1 MMQLLSRKCSIY
13 LPALLNRPEA
23 LVQESDLQEIFE
35 AGGTLAGALKGF
47 VPRRQQLHMAQRVA
61 NVLADRRTLVI
72 EAGTGTG
79 KTFGYLVPVLLSG
92 LRVLVSTGT
101 RTLQDQLYDK
111 DLPLLSG
118 ALGMP
123 AHVAVLKGR
132 GNYLCLHRLAQ
143 VQLPQ
148 ASRGGDLLGDHVTGT
163 AGRGMADRVMNWA
176 SRTTTGDLSEV
187 PDFAD
192 SHPLWP
198 QITSTRDNCLGQR
211 CPEYG
216 RCHLVKARRE
226 AQEAQVVIVNH
237 HLLLAD
243 LTLKEDGF
251 GDVLG
256 SADAVVIDEAHQLP
270 DLAMQFFGA
279 SCSARGLSQVL
290 TAVRAEVKAQ
300 DSGLKFALS
309 AVDESLSG
317 LSAALPTRP
326 GRIPWAQCPA
336 ELTGR
341 TSDLAHAMAA
351 LAGELEA
358 LPEDSTARGL
368 TGRVVEM
375 AAQLTRIAAVM
386 DIEGARSVELG
397 ARGFVLHMLPFEVAS
412 RFQGQVRARR
422 SAWVFTSA
430 TLSVAEDFSHFTS
443 RLGLADAETVR
454 IPSPFDFE
462 RQSLL
467 WLPEG
472 LPEPAAPGF
481 VGALLDASLPLID
494 AARGGAFILF
504 TSHRAL
510 AEAAMRL
517 RALWGAAGKRYRLFV
532 QGEAP
537 REQLLRGFRDDG
549 DAVLLGTASFW
560 EGVDVKGAALRLVII
575 EKLPFAS
582 PEDPI
587 VKARVEHIERQGG
600 NAFKD
605 YQLQEAALT
614 LRQGVGRLI
623 RSEVDFGVVMIGDR
637 RLTTRPYGRTLLAA
651 LPPMRRARSMEEVA
665 QFLCRHAPRPVVEA
679 LS

>member
-1 MMQLLSRKCSIY
+1 M
-13 LPALLNRPEA
+13 
-23 LVQESDLQEIFE
+23 
-35 AGGTLAGALKGF
+35 
-47 VPRRQQLHMAQRVA
+47 
-61 NVLADRRTLVI
+61 LVI

-101 RTLQDQLYDK
+101 RTLQDQLYEK

-118 ALGMP
+118 ALGQP
-123 AHVAVLKGR
+123 VHVAVLKGR
-132 GNYLCLHRLAQ
+132 GNYLCLHRLEQAQ
-143 VQLPQ
+143 LQQVRGAERISAWA
-148 ASRGGDLLGDHVTGT
+148 AST
-163 AGRGMADRVMNWA
+163 A
-176 SRTTTGDLSEV
+176 TGDLSEV

-192 SHPLWP
+192 SNPLWP

-256 SADAVVIDEAHQLP
+256 TADAVVIDEAHQLP

-279 SCSARGLSQVL
+279 NCGARGLSLVL
-290 TAVRAEVKAQ
+290 NAVRAENIHP

-309 AVDESLSG
+309 AVDESISG
-317 LSAALPTRP
+317 LTAALPTRA
-326 GRIPWAQCPA
+326 GRTPWEECAP
-336 ELTGR
+336 ELTER
-341 TSDLAHAMAA
+341 TADLAHAMSA

-358 LPEDSTARGL
+358 LPEDSTAKGL

-375 AAQLTRIAAVM
+375 AAQLTRIAAVAQ
-386 DIEGARSVELG
+386 IEGARSAELG
-397 ARGFVLHMLPFEVAS
+397 SRGFVLHLLPFEVAS
-412 RFQGQVRARR
+412 RFQGQMRARR
-422 SAWVFTSA
+422 SAWIFTSA
-430 TLSVAEDFSHFTS
+430 TLSVGEDFSHFTT
-443 RLGLADAETVR
+443 RLGLEEAETVR

-467 WLPEG
+467 WLPDG
-472 LPEPAAPGF
+472 LPEPAAPDF
-481 VGALLDASLPLID
+481 VSALLEASLPLID

-510 AEAAMRL
+510 SEAAMRL
-517 RALWGAAGKRYRLFV
+517 RALWSARSKRYKLFV

-537 REQLLRGFRDDG
+537 REQLLRGFREDG

-560 EGVDVKGAALRLVII
+560 EGVDVKGTALRLVII

-582 PEDPI
+582 PDDPI
-587 VKARVEHIERQGG
+587 VKARVEHIQRQGG
-600 NAFKD
+600 NPFKD

-623 RSEVDFGVVMIGDR
+623 RSEVDYGVVMIGDR
-637 RLTTRPYGRTLLAA
+637 RLTTRPYGRKLLGA
-651 LPPMRRARSMEEVA
+651 LPPMRRAGTLAEVVE
-665 QFLCRHAPRPVVEA
+665 FLARHAPRRAAEA
-679 LS
+679 PS

>member
-1 MMQLLSRKCSIY
+1 
-13 LPALLNRPEA
+13 
-23 LVQESDLQEIFE
+23 VQESDLEEIFD
-35 AGGTLAGALKGF
+35 AGGSLARALKGF

-61 NVLADRRTLVI
+61 DALTQRRMLVI

-79 KTFGYLVPVLLSG
+79 KTFGYLVPVLRSG

-101 RTLQDQLYDK
+101 RTLQDQLYEK
-111 DLPLLSG
+111 DLPLLGG

-123 AHVAVLKGR
+123 VEVAVLKGR
-132 GNYLCLHRLAQ
+132 GNYLCLHRLEQ
-143 VQLPQ
+143 TQLQQ
-148 ASRGGDLLGDHVTGT
+148 ALRGGALLPDAA
-163 AGRGMADRVMNWA
+163 AGPLERVATWA
-176 SRTTTGDLSEV
+176 ARTTSGDLSEV

-198 QITSTRDNCLGQR
+198 QITSTRDNCLGPR
-211 CPEYG
+211 CPEYS

-226 AQEAQVVIVNH
+226 ALEAQVVIINH

-256 SADAVVIDEAHQLP
+256 AADAVVIDEAHQLP

-279 SCSARGLSQVL
+279 SCGARGLTQVL
-290 TAVRAEVKAQ
+290 NAVRAEGTPS
-300 DSGLKFALS
+300 DTGLKFALS
-309 AVDESLSG
+309 AIDDSLT
-317 LSAALPTRP
+317 ALNEVLPARN
-326 GRIPWAQCPA
+326 GRTPWEECPP
-336 ELTGR
+336 ELTEKTR
-341 TSDLAHAMAA
+341 DLAHALSA

-358 LPEDSTARGL
+358 LPEESVAKGL
-368 TGRVVEM
+368 MGRVSEM
-375 AAQLTRIAAVM
+375 AAQLTRIAQVSE
-386 DIEGARSVELG
+386 IEGARSAERTP
-397 ARGFVLHMLPFEVAS
+397 RGFVLHLLPFEIAI
-412 RFQGQVRARR
+412 RFQSQVQARR
-422 SAWVFTSA
+422 SAWIFTSA
-430 TLSVAEDFSHFTS
+430 TLSVGEDFSHFTS
-443 RLGLADAETVR
+443 RLGLEAAETVR

-472 LPEPAAPGF
+472 LPEPASTDF
-481 VGALLDASLPLID
+481 VSALLEASMPLID

-510 AEAAMRL
+510 AEAAVRL
-517 RALWGAAGKRYRLFV
+517 RALWSAAGKRYRLFV

-537 REQLLRGFRDDG
+537 REQLLRGFREDG
-549 DAVLLGTASFW
+549 DAVLLGTGSFW
-560 EGVDVKGAALRLVII
+560 EGVDVKGTALRLVII

-587 VKARVEHIERQGG
+587 VKARVEHIQRQGG
-600 NAFKD
+600 NPFKD
-605 YQLQEAALT
+605 YQLHEAALM

-623 RSEVDFGVVMIGDR
+623 RSEVDFGVVMIADR
-637 RLTTRPYGRTLLAA
+637 RLRTRPYGRTLLAA
-651 LPPMRRARSMEEVA
+651 LPPMRRAHTLEEVT
-665 QFLCRHAPRPVVEA
+665 QFLGRHAPRRVREA

>member
-1 MMQLLSRKCSIY
+1 
-13 LPALLNRPEA
+13 
-23 LVQESDLQEIFE
+23 VQESDLEEIFD
-35 AGGTLAGALKGF
+35 AGGSLARALKGF
-47 VPRRQQLHMAQRVA
+47 VPRRQQLHMAERVA
-61 NVLADRRTLVI
+61 DALADRRTLVI

-79 KTFGYLVPVLLSG
+79 KTFGYLVPVLRSG

-111 DLPLLSG
+111 DLPLLGG

-123 AHVAVLKGR
+123 VDVAVLKGR
-132 GNYLCLHRLAQ
+132 GNYLCLQRLGQAQ
-143 VQLPQ
+143 LQQ
-148 ASRGGDLLGDHVTGT
+148 ALRGGALLPDAA
-163 AGRGMADRVMNWA
+163 AGPLERIMTWA
-176 SRTTTGDLSEV
+176 SRTATGDLSEV

-198 QITSTRDNCLGQR
+198 QITSTRDNCLGPR
-211 CPEYG
+211 CPEYS

-226 AQEAQVVIVNH
+226 ALEAQVVIVNH

-256 SADAVVIDEAHQLP
+256 TADAVVIDEAHQLP

-279 SCSARGLSQVL
+279 SCGARGLTQVL
-290 TAVRAEVKAQ
+290 NAVRAEGTPS
-300 DSGLKFALS
+300 DTGLKFALS
-309 AVDESLSG
+309 AVDDSLG
-317 LSAALPTRP
+317 ALNDTLPVRN
-326 GRIPWAQCPA
+326 GRTPWEECPP
-336 ELTGR
+336 ELTEKTR
-341 TSDLAHAMAA
+341 DLAHAMST
-351 LAGELEA
+351 LAGELDA
-358 LPEDSTARGL
+358 LPDDSVAKGL
-368 TGRVVEM
+368 MGRVSEM
-375 AAQLTRIAAVM
+375 AAQLTRIAQVGE
-386 DIEGARSVELG
+386 IEGARSAERTP
-397 ARGFVLHMLPFEVAS
+397 RGFVLHLLPFEIAN
-412 RFQGQVRARR
+412 RFQAQVQARR
-422 SAWVFTSA
+422 SAWIFTSA
-430 TLSVAEDFSHFTS
+430 TLSVGEDFSHFTS
-443 RLGLADAETVR
+443 RLGLEEAETVH

-472 LPEPAAPGF
+472 LPEPASTDF
-481 VGALLDASLPLID
+481 VRAMLDASLPLID

-510 AEAAMRL
+510 SEAAMRL
-517 RALWGAAGKRYRLFV
+517 RALWSAAGKRYRLFV

-537 REQLLRGFRDDG
+537 REQLLRGFREDG

-560 EGVDVKGAALRLVII
+560 EGVDVKGTALRLVII

-582 PEDPI
+582 PDDPI
-587 VKARVEHIERQGG
+587 VKARVEHIQRQGG
-600 NAFKD
+600 NPFKD

-623 RSEVDFGVVMIGDR
+623 RSEADFGVVMIADR
-637 RLTTRPYGRTLLAA
+637 RLRTRPYGRTLLAA
-651 LPPMRRARSMEEVA
+651 LPPMRRAHSYEEVA
-665 QFLCRHAPRPVVEA
+665 EFLGRHAPRRVSEA

>member
-1 MMQLLSRKCSIY
+1 M
-13 LPALLNRPEA
+13 
-23 LVQESDLQEIFE
+23 
-35 AGGTLAGALKGF
+35 
-47 VPRRQQLHMAQRVA
+47 
-61 NVLADRRTLVI
+61 LVI

-101 RTLQDQLYDK
+101 RTLQDQLYEK

-118 ALGMP
+118 ALGQP
-123 AHVAVLKGR
+123 VHVAVLKGR
-132 GNYLCLHRLAQ
+132 GNYLCLHRLEQAQ
-143 VQLPQ
+143 LQQVRGAERISAWA
-148 ASRGGDLLGDHVTGT
+148 AST
-163 AGRGMADRVMNWA
+163 A
-176 SRTTTGDLSEV
+176 TGDLSEV

-192 SHPLWP
+192 SNPLWP

-256 SADAVVIDEAHQLP
+256 TADAVVIDEAHQLP

-279 SCSARGLSQVL
+279 NCGARGLSLVL
-290 TAVRAEVKAQ
+290 NAVRAENIHP

-309 AVDESLSG
+309 AVDESISG
-317 LSAALPTRP
+317 LTAALPTRA
-326 GRIPWAQCPA
+326 GRTPWEECAP
-336 ELTGR
+336 ELTER
-341 TSDLAHAMAA
+341 TADLAHAMSA

-358 LPEDSTARGL
+358 LPEDSTAKGL

-375 AAQLTRIAAVM
+375 AAQLTRIAAVAQ
-386 DIEGARSVELG
+386 IEGARSAELG
-397 ARGFVLHMLPFEVAS
+397 SRGFVLHLLPFEVAS
-412 RFQGQVRARR
+412 RFQGQMRARR
-422 SAWVFTSA
+422 SAWIFTSA
-430 TLSVAEDFSHFTS
+430 TLSVGEDFSHFTT
-443 RLGLADAETVR
+443 RLGLEEAETVR

-467 WLPEG
+467 WLPDG
-472 LPEPAAPGF
+472 LPEPAAPDF
-481 VGALLDASLPLID
+481 VSALLEASLPLID

-510 AEAAMRL
+510 SEAAMRL
-517 RALWGAAGKRYRLFV
+517 RALWSARSKRYKLFV

-537 REQLLRGFRDDG
+537 REQLLRGFREDG

-560 EGVDVKGAALRLVII
+560 EGVDVKGTALRLVII

-582 PEDPI
+582 PDDPI
-587 VKARVEHIERQGG
+587 VKARVEHIQRQGG
-600 NAFKD
+600 NPFKD

-623 RSEVDFGVVMIGDR
+623 RSEVDYGVVMIGDR
-637 RLTTRPYGRTLLAA
+637 RLTTRPYGRKLLGA
-651 LPPMRRARSMEEVA
+651 LPPMRRAGTLEEVVE
-665 QFLCRHAPRPVVEA
+665 FLARHAPRRAAEA
-679 LS
+679 PS

>member
-1 MMQLLSRKCSIY
+1 
-13 LPALLNRPEA
+13 
-23 LVQESDLQEIFE
+23 LVQAADLQGIFD
-35 AGGTLAGALKGF
+35 AGGSLARALKGF
-47 VPRRQQLHMAQRVA
+47 VPRHQQLHMAERVA
-61 NVLADRRTLVI
+61 DALAERRMLVI

-118 ALGMP
+118 ALGLP
-123 AHVAVLKGR
+123 VDVAVLKGR

-143 VQLPQ
+143 AQLQ
-148 ASRGGDLLGDHVTGT
+148 QGLRGGGLLADSS
-163 AGRGMADRVMNWA
+163 AGMADRLLAWA
-176 SRTTTGDLSEV
+176 ARTSSGDLAEV

-198 QITSTRDNCLGQR
+198 QITSTRDNCLSQR

-256 SADAVVIDEAHQLP
+256 AADAVVIDEAHQLP

-279 SCSARGLSQVL
+279 SCGARGLSQVL
-290 TAVRAEVKAQ
+290 NAVRAEAASL
-300 DSGLKFALS
+300 DTGLKFALS
-309 AVDESLSG
+309 AVEDSLNAM
-317 LSAALPTRP
+317 SAALPTR
-326 GRIPWAQCPA
+326 A
-336 ELTGR
+336 GR
-341 TSDLAHAMAA
+341 TPWEECPPALTERTLDLAHAMSA
-351 LAGELEA
+351 LAGELES
-358 LPEDSTARGL
+358 LPDDSAAKGL
-368 TGRVVEM
+368 MGRVAEM
-375 AAQLTRIAAVM
+375 AGQLTRIAQVQE
-386 DIEGARSVELG
+386 IEGARAAELS
-397 ARGFVLHMLPFEVAS
+397 ARGFVLHLLPFEVAK
-412 RFQGQVRARR
+412 RFQGQVQARR
-422 SAWVFTSA
+422 SAWIFTSA
-430 TLSVAEDFSHFTS
+430 TLSVGEDFSHFTS
-443 RLGLADAETVR
+443 RLGLEEAETVR

-467 WLPEG
+467 WLPDG
-472 LPEPAAPGF
+472 LPEPASPDF
-481 VGALLDASLPLID
+481 VGALLEASIPLID

-510 AEAAMRL
+510 SEGALRL
-517 RALWGAAGKRYRLFV
+517 RALWSATGQRYRLFV

-537 REQLLRGFRDDG
+537 REQLLRGFREDG

-560 EGVDVKGAALRLVII
+560 EGVDVKGTALRLVII

-582 PEDPI
+582 PDDPI
-587 VKARVEHIERQGG
+587 VKARVAHIERQGG
-600 NAFKD
+600 NPFKD

-623 RSEVDFGVVMIGDR
+623 RSEADFGVVMIGDR
-637 RLTTRPYGRTLLAA
+637 RLTGRPYGRTLLAA
-651 LPPMRRARSMEEVA
+651 LPPMRRAHSLEEVTE
-665 QFLCRHAPRPVVEA
+665 FLGRHAPRRSAGA

>member
-1 MMQLLSRKCSIY
+1 
-13 LPALLNRPEA
+13 
-23 LVQESDLQEIFE
+23 VQETDLKEIFD
-35 AGGTLAGALKGF
+35 ADGSLARALKGF
-47 VPRRQQLHMAQRVA
+47 VPRRQQLHMAERVA
-61 NVLADRRTLVI
+61 DALAQRRMLVI

-101 RTLQDQLYDK
+101 RTLQDQLYEK
-111 DLPLLSG
+111 DLPLLAG

-123 AHVAVLKGR
+123 VEVAVLKGR
-132 GNYLCLHRLAQ
+132 GNYLCLHRLEQAQ
-143 VQLPQ
+143 LQQ
-148 ASRGGDLLGDHVTGT
+148 AVRGAGLLRETSQ
-163 AGRGMADRVMNWA
+163 GMAERVIAWA
-176 SRTTTGDLSEV
+176 ARTSSGDLSEV

-211 CPEYG
+211 CPEFG

-256 SADAVVIDEAHQLP
+256 TADAVVIDEAHQLP

-279 SCSARGLSQVL
+279 SCGARGLTQLL
-290 TAVRAEVKAQ
+290 TAVRAAGKQLEA
-300 DSGLKFALS
+300 GLKFALS
-309 AVDESLSG
+309 AVDESLGG
-317 LSAALPTRP
+317 LAAALPARP
-326 GRIPWAQCPA
+326 GRIPWEECPP
-336 ELTGR
+336 ELTER
-341 TSDLAHAMAA
+341 TSDLAHAMSA
-351 LAGELEA
+351 LATELEG
-358 LPEDSTARGL
+358 LGEDSGAKGL

-375 AAQLTRIAAVM
+375 AAQLTRIAAVAE
-386 DIEGARSVELG
+386 IEGARAAEVG
-397 ARGFVLHMLPFEVAS
+397 ARGFVLHLLPFEVAK
-412 RFQGQVRARR
+412 RFQGQVQAQR
-422 SAWVFTSA
+422 SAWIFTSA
-430 TLSVAEDFSHFTS
+430 TLSVGEDFTHFTS
-443 RLGLADAETVR
+443 RLGLEEAETVR

-467 WLPEG
+467 WLPAG
-472 LPEPAAPGF
+472 LPEPAASDF
-481 VGALLDASLPLID
+481 VSALLEASMPLID
-494 AARGGAFILF
+494 AARGGAFMLF

-517 RALWGAAGKRYRLFV
+517 RALWSAAGKRYRLFV

-560 EGVDVKGAALRLVII
+560 EGVDVQGAALRLVII

-587 VKARVEHIERQGG
+587 VKARVEHIQRQGG
-600 NAFKD
+600 NPFRE

-623 RSEVDFGVVMIGDR
+623 RSEADYGVVMIGDR
-637 RLTTRPYGRTLLAA
+637 RLTSRPYGRTLLAA

-665 QFLCRHAPRPVVEA
+665 EFLGRHAPRRAAEA
-679 LS
+679 LN

>member
-1 MMQLLSRKCSIY
+1 
-13 LPALLNRPEA
+13 
-23 LVQESDLQEIFE
+23 
-35 AGGTLAGALKGF
+35 
-47 VPRRQQLHMAQRVA
+47 MAQRVA
-61 NVLADRRTLVI
+61 DALGDRRSLVI

-111 DLPLLSG
+111 DLPLLGG

-123 AHVAVLKGR
+123 VDVAVLKGR
-132 GNYLCLHRLAQ
+132 GNYLCVHRLGQ
-143 VQLPQ
+143 VQLQQ
-148 ASRGGDLLGDHVTGT
+148 ALRSGVDPDAGLLERIRTWAARTG
-163 AGRGMADRVMNWA
+163 
-176 SRTTTGDLSEV
+176 TGDLSEV
-187 PDFAD
+187 TDFAD

-198 QITSTRDNCLGQR
+198 QITSTRDNCLGPR
-211 CPEYG
+211 CPEYS

-226 AQEAQVVIVNH
+226 ALEAQVVIINH
-237 HLLLAD
+237 HLMLAD

-256 SADAVVIDEAHQLP
+256 TADAVVIDEAHQLP

-279 SCSARGLSQVL
+279 RCSARGLTHL
-290 TAVRAEVKAQ
+290 LGAARTENTPAT
-300 DSGLKFALS
+300 GLKFALS
-309 AVDESLSG
+309 AVDEAMGALN
-317 LSAALPTRP
+317 AAV
-326 GRIPWAQCPA
+326 PA
-336 ELTGR
+336 RTGR
-341 TSDLAHAMAA
+341 TPWEECPPELTERTGELAHAVAA

-358 LPEDSTARGL
+358 LPEDTPAKGL
-368 TGRVVEM
+368 LGRVTEM
-375 AAQLTRIAAVM
+375 AAQLHRIAQVAE
-386 DIEGARSVELG
+386 IEGARSAERTP
-397 ARGFVLHMLPFEVAS
+397 RGFVLHLLPFEIAN
-412 RFQGQVRARR
+412 RFQAQMQAHR
-422 SAWVFTSA
+422 SAWIFTSA
-430 TLSVAEDFSHFTS
+430 TLSVGEDFSHFTS
-443 RLGLADAETVR
+443 RLGLAQAETVR

-472 LPEPAAPGF
+472 LPEPAASEF
-481 VGALLDASLPLID
+481 VHALLEASLPLID

-517 RALWGAAGKRYRLFV
+517 RALWSAAGRRYRLFV

-560 EGVDVKGAALRLVII
+560 EGVDVKGTALRLVII

-582 PEDPI
+582 PDDPI
-587 VKARVEHIERQGG
+587 VKARVEHIQRQGG
-600 NAFKD
+600 NPFKD

-623 RSEVDFGVVMIGDR
+623 RSEADFGVVMIADR
-637 RLTTRPYGRTLLAA
+637 RLRTRPYGRTLLAA
-651 LPPMRRARSMEEVA
+651 LPPMRRARDLAEVT
-665 QFLCRHAPRPVVEA
+665 QFLKRHAPRPLREA
-679 LS
+679 AS

>member
-1 MMQLLSRKCSIY
+1 MQH
-13 LPALLNRPEA
+13 P
-23 LVQESDLQEIFE
+23 DLAEIFDT
-35 AGGTLAGALKGF
+35 GGSLARALKGF
-47 VPRRQQLHMAQRVA
+47 VPRRQQLHMAERVA
-61 NVLADRRTLVI
+61 DALADRRRLVI

-79 KTFGYLVPVLLSG
+79 KTFGYLVPVLQSG

-111 DLPLLSG
+111 DLPLLGG

-123 AHVAVLKGR
+123 VDVAVLKGR
-132 GNYLCLHRLAQ
+132 SNYLCLHRLGQ
-143 VQLPQ
+143 TQLQQ
-148 ASRGGDLLGDHVTGT
+148 ALRGDALLPEVTSGPLE
-163 AGRGMADRVMNWA
+163 RVVTWA
-176 SRTTTGDLSEV
+176 SRTTCGDLSEL

-198 QITSTRDNCLGQR
+198 QITSTRDNCLGPR
-211 CPEYG
+211 CPEYS

-226 AQEAQVVIVNH
+226 ALEAQVVIVNH

-256 SADAVVIDEAHQLP
+256 TADAVVVDEAHQLP

-279 SCSARGLSQVL
+279 SCGARGLSQVL
-290 TAVRAEVKAQ
+290 SAVRAEATAA
-300 DSGLKFALS
+300 DTGLKFALS
-309 AVDESLSG
+309 AVDESL
-317 LSAALPTRP
+317 ATFNDVLPARN
-326 GRIPWAQCPA
+326 GRTPWEQCPA
-336 ELTGR
+336 ELTDR
-341 TSDLAHAMAA
+341 TRELGHGMSA

-358 LPEDSTARGL
+358 LPEDSIAKGL
-368 TGRVVEM
+368 MGRVSEM
-375 AAQLTRIAAVM
+375 AAQLTRIAQVGE
-386 DIEGARSVELG
+386 IEGARSAERTP
-397 ARGFVLHMLPFEVAS
+397 RGFVLHLLPFEIAN
-412 RFQGQVRARR
+412 RFQSQIQARR
-422 SAWVFTSA
+422 SAWIFTSA
-430 TLSVAEDFSHFTS
+430 TLSVGEDFSHFTS
-443 RLGLADAETVR
+443 RLGLEEAETVR

-472 LPEPAAPGF
+472 LPEPASTDF
-481 VGALLDASLPLID
+481 VSALLTASMPLID
-494 AARGGAFILF
+494 AARGGAFVLF

-510 AEAAMRL
+510 SEAAMRL
-517 RALWGAAGKRYRLFV
+517 RALWSGAGKRYRLFV

-560 EGVDVKGAALRLVII
+560 EGVDVKGTALRLVII

-582 PEDPI
+582 PDDPI
-587 VKARVEHIERQGG
+587 VKARVEHIQRQGG
-600 NAFKD
+600 NPFKE

-623 RSEVDFGVVMIGDR
+623 RSEADFGVVMIADR
-637 RLTTRPYGRTLLAA
+637 RLRTRPYGRALLAA
-651 LPPMRRARSMEEVA
+651 LPPMRRAQALEEVTE
-665 QFLCRHAPRPVVEA
+665 FLARHAPRPVSEA
-679 LS
+679 LT

>member
-1 MMQLLSRKCSIY
+1 
-13 LPALLNRPEA
+13 
-23 LVQESDLQEIFE
+23 
-35 AGGTLAGALKGF
+35 
-47 VPRRQQLHMAQRVA
+47 MAQRVA
-61 NVLADRRTLVI
+61 DALEGRRMLVI

-101 RTLQDQLYDK
+101 RTLQDQLYEK

-118 ALGMP
+118 ALGQP
-123 AHVAVLKGR
+123 VHVAVLKGR
-132 GNYLCLHRLAQ
+132 GNYLCLHRLEQAQ
-143 VQLPQ
+143 LQQ
-148 ASRGGDLLGDHVTGT
+148 ARIADHIL
-163 AGRGMADRVMNWA
+163 AWA
-176 SRTTTGDLSEV
+176 ASTTTGDLSEV

-211 CPEYG
+211 CPEFG

-279 SCSARGLSQVL
+279 TCSARGLAQVL
-290 TAVRAEVKAQ
+290 NAVRAEAVQ
-300 DSGLKFALS
+300 PDSGLKFALS
-309 AVDESLSG
+309 AVDESL
-317 LSAALPTRP
+317 
-326 GRIPWAQCPA
+326 A
-336 ELTGR
+336 ELAAVLPARAGR
-341 TSDLAHAMAA
+341 TPWEECPPELTQRTADLAHAMSA
-351 LAGELEA
+351 LAGELEV
-358 LPEDSTARGL
+358 LPEGSTAKGL
-368 TGRVVEM
+368 TGRAGEM
-375 AAQLTRIAAVM
+375 ATQLTRIASVSE
-386 DIEGARSVELG
+386 IEGARSAELG
-397 ARGFVLHMLPFEVAS
+397 ARGFVLHLLPFEVAS
-412 RFQGQVRARR
+412 RFQGQMRARR
-422 SAWVFTSA
+422 SAWIFTSA
-430 TLSVAEDFSHFTS
+430 TLSVGEDFSHFTT
-443 RLGLADAETVR
+443 RLGLEEAETVR

-472 LPEPAAPGF
+472 LPEPAASDF
-481 VGALLDASLPLID
+481 VSALLAASLPLID
-494 AARGGAFILF
+494 AAQGGAFMLF

-510 AEAAMRL
+510 SEAALRL
-517 RALWGAAGKRYRLFV
+517 RALWSARAKRYRLFV

-537 REQLLRGFRDDG
+537 REQLLRGFREDG

-560 EGVDVKGAALRLVII
+560 EGVDVKGTALRLVII

-582 PEDPI
+582 PDDPI
-587 VKARVEHIERQGG
+587 VKARVEHIQRQGG
-600 NAFKD
+600 NPFKD

-623 RSEVDFGVVMIGDR
+623 RSESDYGVVMIGDR
-637 RLTTRPYGRTLLAA
+637 RLTSRPYGRKLLAA
-651 LPPMRRARSMEEVA
+651 LPPMRRAESLDEVA
-665 QFLCRHAPRPVVEA
+665 QFLARHAPRRAVEA

>member
-1 MMQLLSRKCSIY
+1 
-13 LPALLNRPEA
+13 
-23 LVQESDLQEIFE
+23 VQQTDLQDIFE
-35 AGGTLAGALKGF
+35 AGGSLAKALKGF
-47 VPRRQQLHMAQRVA
+47 VPRRQQLHMAERVA
-61 NVLADRRTLVI
+61 DALADRRMLVI

-79 KTFGYLVPVLLSG
+79 KTFAYLVPVLLSG

-101 RTLQDQLYDK
+101 RTLQDQLFEK
-111 DLPLLSG
+111 DLPLLGG

-123 AHVAVLKGR
+123 VHVAVLKGR
-132 GNYLCLHRLAQ
+132 GNYLCLQRLGQAQ
-143 VQLPQ
+143 LHQTL
-148 ASRGGDLLGDHVTGT
+148 RGGGLLADTSSGL
-163 AGRGMADRVMNWA
+163 ADRILGWA
-176 SRTTTGDLSEV
+176 ARTASGDLSEV
-187 PDFAD
+187 VGFAD

-198 QITSTRDNCLGQR
+198 QITSTRDNCLGMN

-256 SADAVVIDEAHQLP
+256 TADAVVIDEAHQLP

-279 SCSARGLSQVL
+279 SCSARGLTHVL
-290 TAVRAEVKAQ
+290 NAVRAAGTQPAPVN
-300 DSGLKFALS
+300 FALS
-309 AVDESLSG
+309 AVDQSLHAVG
-317 LSAALPTRP
+317 ATLPARSART
-326 GRIPWAQCPA
+326 PWEQCPP

-341 TSDLAHAMAA
+341 TGDLAHAMSA
-351 LAGELEA
+351 LGAELAA
-358 LPEDSTARGL
+358 LPEDSTAKGL
-368 TGRVVEM
+368 TGRVVEL
-375 AAQLTRIAAVM
+375 AAQLTRIAAVS
-386 DIEGARSVELG
+386 DVEGARSAELG
-397 ARGFVLHMLPFEVAS
+397 ERGFVLHLLPFEVAN
-412 RFQGQVRARR
+412 RFQAQVQARR

-430 TLSVAEDFSHFTS
+430 TLSVGEDFSHFTS
-443 RLGLADAETVR
+443 RLGLEAAETVR

-472 LPEPAAPGF
+472 LPEPAALSFIP
-481 VGALLDASLPLID
+481 ALLDASTPLID
-494 AARGGAFILF
+494 AAGGGAFILF

-510 AEAAMRL
+510 SEAAMYL
-517 RALWGAAGKRYRLFV
+517 RAQWSAAGRRYRLFV

-537 REQLLRGFRDDG
+537 REQLLRAFRDDG

-560 EGVDVKGAALRLVII
+560 EGVDVQGTALRLVII

-623 RSEVDFGVVMIGDR
+623 RSEADYGVVMIGDR
-637 RLTTRPYGRTLLAA
+637 RLITRGYGRTLLAA
-651 LPPMRRARSMEEVA
+651 LPPMRRARSVQEVLD
-665 QFLCRHAPRPVVEA
+665 FLARHAPRRA
-679 LS
+679 LAALP

>member
-1 MMQLLSRKCSIY
+1 
-13 LPALLNRPEA
+13 
-23 LVQESDLQEIFE
+23 VQESDLEEIFD
-35 AGGTLAGALKGF
+35 AGGSLARALKGF
-47 VPRRQQLHMAQRVA
+47 VPRRQQLHMAERVA
-61 NVLADRRTLVI
+61 DALADRRMLVI

-79 KTFGYLVPVLLSG
+79 KTFGYLVPVLRSG

-111 DLPLLSG
+111 DLPLLGG

-123 AHVAVLKGR
+123 VDVAVLKGR
-132 GNYLCLHRLAQ
+132 GNYLCLQRLGQAQ
-143 VQLPQ
+143 LQQ
-148 ASRGGDLLGDHVTGT
+148 ALRGGALLPDAA
-163 AGRGMADRVMNWA
+163 AGPLERIMTWA
-176 SRTTTGDLSEV
+176 SRTATGDLSEV

-198 QITSTRDNCLGQR
+198 QITSTRDNCLGPR
-211 CPEYG
+211 CPEYS

-226 AQEAQVVIVNH
+226 ALEAQVVIVNH

-256 SADAVVIDEAHQLP
+256 TADAVVIDEAHQLP

-279 SCSARGLSQVL
+279 SCGARGLTQVL
-290 TAVRAEVKAQ
+290 NAVRAEGTPS
-300 DSGLKFALS
+300 DTGLKFALS
-309 AVDESLSG
+309 AVDDSLG
-317 LSAALPTRP
+317 ALNDTLPVRN
-326 GRIPWAQCPA
+326 GRTPWEECPP
-336 ELTGR
+336 ELTEKTR
-341 TSDLAHAMAA
+341 DLAHAMST
-351 LAGELEA
+351 LAGELDA
-358 LPEDSTARGL
+358 LPDDSVAKGL
-368 TGRVVEM
+368 MGRVSEM
-375 AAQLTRIAAVM
+375 AAQLTRIAQVGE
-386 DIEGARSVELG
+386 IEGARSAERTP
-397 ARGFVLHMLPFEVAS
+397 RGFVLHLLPFEIAN
-412 RFQGQVRARR
+412 RFQAQVQARR
-422 SAWVFTSA
+422 SAWIFTSA
-430 TLSVAEDFSHFTS
+430 TLSVGEDFSHFTS
-443 RLGLADAETVR
+443 RLGLEEAETVH

-472 LPEPAAPGF
+472 LPEPASTDF
-481 VGALLDASLPLID
+481 VRAMLDASLPLID

-510 AEAAMRL
+510 SEAAMRL
-517 RALWGAAGKRYRLFV
+517 RALWSAAGKRYRLFV

-537 REQLLRGFRDDG
+537 REQLLRGFREDG

-560 EGVDVKGAALRLVII
+560 EGVDVKGTALRLVII

-582 PEDPI
+582 PDDPI
-587 VKARVEHIERQGG
+587 VKARVEHIQRQGG
-600 NAFKD
+600 NPFKD

-623 RSEVDFGVVMIGDR
+623 RSEADFGVVMIADR
-637 RLTTRPYGRTLLAA
+637 RLRTRPYGRTLLAA
-651 LPPMRRARSMEEVA
+651 LPPMRRAHSYEEVA
-665 QFLCRHAPRPVVEA
+665 EFLGRHAPRRVSEA

>member
-1 MMQLLSRKCSIY
+1 
-13 LPALLNRPEA
+13 
-23 LVQESDLQEIFE
+23 LVQAADLQEIFG
-35 AGGTLAGALKGF
+35 AGGSLARALKGF
-47 VPRRQQLHMAQRVA
+47 VPRHQQLHMAERVA
-61 NVLADRRTLVI
+61 DALEERRMLVI

-101 RTLQDQLYDK
+101 RTLQDQLYEK

-118 ALGMP
+118 ALGLP
-123 AHVAVLKGR
+123 VDVSVLKGR
-132 GNYLCLHRLAQ
+132 GNYLCRHRLTQAQ
-143 VQLPQ
+143 LQQGL
-148 ASRGGDLLGDHVTGT
+148 RGGGLLADSS
-163 AGRGMADRVMNWA
+163 AGMADRLIAWA
-176 SRTTTGDLSEV
+176 ARTSSGDLSEV

-198 QITSTRDNCLGQR
+198 QITSTRDNCLSQR
-211 CPEYG
+211 CPEYA

-256 SADAVVIDEAHQLP
+256 TADAVVIDEAHQLP

-279 SCSARGLSQVL
+279 SCGARALSQVL
-290 TAVRAEVKAQ
+290 GAVRAEAASP
-300 DSGLKFALS
+300 DTGLKFALG
-309 AVDESLSG
+309 AVEDSLNAM
-317 LSAALPTRP
+317 SAALPTR
-326 GRIPWAQCPA
+326 A
-336 ELTGR
+336 GR
-341 TSDLAHAMAA
+341 TPWEECPPALTERTLDLAHAMSA
-351 LAGELEA
+351 LAGELESLA
-358 LPEDSTARGL
+358 DDSAAKGL
-368 TGRVVEM
+368 MGRVAEL
-375 AAQLTRIAAVM
+375 AGQLTRIAQVQE
-386 DIEGARSVELG
+386 IEGARAAELG
-397 ARGFVLHMLPFEVAS
+397 PRGFVLHLLPFEVAK
-412 RFQGQVRARR
+412 RFQGQVQARR
-422 SAWVFTSA
+422 SAWIFTSA
-430 TLSVAEDFSHFTS
+430 TLSVGENFGHFTS
-443 RLGLADAETVR
+443 RLGLEEAATVR

-472 LPEPAAPGF
+472 LPEPASPDF
-481 VGALLDASLPLID
+481 VGALLEASIPLID

-510 AEAAMRL
+510 SEGAMRL
-517 RALWGAAGKRYRLFV
+517 RALWSATGKRYRLFV

-560 EGVDVKGAALRLVII
+560 EGVDVKGTALRLVII

-582 PEDPI
+582 PDDPI
-587 VKARVEHIERQGG
+587 IKARVAHIERQGG
-600 NAFKD
+600 NPFKD

-623 RSEVDFGVVMIGDR
+623 RSESDFGVVMIGDR
-637 RLTTRPYGRTLLAA
+637 RLTGRPYGRTLLAA
-651 LPPMRRARSMEEVA
+651 LPPMRRARSLDEVTE
-665 QFLCRHAPRPVVEA
+665 FLGRHAPRRSAEA
-679 LS
+679 S

>member
-1 MMQLLSRKCSIY
+1 
-13 LPALLNRPEA
+13 
-23 LVQESDLQEIFE
+23 
-35 AGGTLAGALKGF
+35 
-47 VPRRQQLHMAQRVA
+47 MAERVA
-61 NVLADRRTLVI
+61 ECLEQRRLLVI

-101 RTLQDQLYDK
+101 RTLQDQLYEK

-118 ALGMP
+118 ALGLP
-123 AHVAVLKGR
+123 VHVAVLKGR
-132 GNYLCLHRLAQ
+132 GNYLCLHRLEQAQ
-143 VQLPQ
+143 LQQGL
-148 ASRGGDLLGDHVTGT
+148 RGGGLLADTS
-163 AGRGMADRVMNWA
+163 AGMADRIIAWA
-176 SRTTTGDLSEV
+176 NRTSSGDLSEV

-211 CPEYG
+211 CPDYA

-279 SCSARGLSQVL
+279 SCAARGLANIL
-290 TAVRAEVKAQ
+290 GAVRAEVTAP
-300 DSGLKFALS
+300 DTGLKFALS
-309 AVDESLSG
+309 AVDDSVSG
-317 LSAALPTRP
+317 LSAHLPARP
-326 GRIPWAQCPA
+326 GRIPWEECPSQ
-336 ELTGR
+336 LTQWTR
-341 TSDLAHAMAA
+341 DLAHAMAA
-351 LAGELEA
+351 LAGELES
-358 LPEDSTARGL
+358 LPEDSTAQGL
-368 TGRVVEM
+368 SGRVSQM
-375 AAQLTRIAAVM
+375 ADQLTRISQV
-386 DIEGARSVELG
+386 DEIEGARSVEIG
-397 ARGFVLHMLPFEVAS
+397 PRGFILHLLPFEVAA
-412 RFQGQVRARR
+412 RFQSQVQARR
-422 SAWVFTSA
+422 SAWIFTSA
-430 TLSVAEDFSHFTS
+430 TLSVGEDFSHFTS
-443 RLGLADAETVR
+443 RLGLEEAATVR

-472 LPEPAAPGF
+472 LPEPAATDF
-481 VGALLDASLPLID
+481 VSALLDASLPLID

-510 AEAAMRL
+510 SEAAMRL

-560 EGVDVKGAALRLVII
+560 EGVDVKGTALRLVII

-587 VKARVEHIERQGG
+587 VKARVAHIERQGG

-623 RSEVDFGVVMIGDR
+623 RSEDDYGVVMIGDR
-637 RLTTRPYGRTLLAA
+637 RLTSRPYGRTLLAA
-651 LPPMRRARSMEEVA
+651 LPPMRRARSQEEA
-665 QFLCRHAPRPVVEA
+665 AAFLARHAPRRSAEA

>member
-1 MMQLLSRKCSIY
+1 
-13 LPALLNRPEA
+13 
-23 LVQESDLQEIFE
+23 VQQTDLQDIFE
-35 AGGTLAGALKGF
+35 AGGSLARALKGF
-47 VPRRQQLHMAQRVA
+47 VPRRQQLHMAERVA
-61 NVLADRRTLVI
+61 EALEDRRMLVI

-79 KTFGYLVPVLLSG
+79 KTFAYLVPVLLSG

-101 RTLQDQLYDK
+101 RTLQDQLFEK

-118 ALGMP
+118 ALGLP
-123 AHVAVLKGR
+123 VHVAVLKGR
-132 GNYLCLHRLAQ
+132 GNYLCLQRLGQAQ
-143 VQLPQ
+143 LQQTL
-148 ASRGGDLLGDHVTGT
+148 RGGGLLADTSGGL
-163 AGRGMADRVMNWA
+163 ADRILAWA
-176 SRTTTGDLSEV
+176 ARTTGGDLSEV

-198 QITSTRDNCLGQR
+198 QITSTRDNCLGVQ

-256 SADAVVIDEAHQLP
+256 AADAVVIDEAHQLP

-279 SCSARGLSQVL
+279 SCSARGLTHVL
-290 TAVRAEVKAQ
+290 NAVRAAGPESANIKI
-300 DSGLKFALS
+300 ALS
-309 AVDESLSG
+309 AVEDSLNAVGNTLASRSG
-317 LSAALPTRP
+317 RT
-326 GRIPWAQCPA
+326 PWEQCPPQ
-336 ELTGR
+336 LTERAG
-341 TSDLAHAMAA
+341 DLAHAMSA
-351 LAGELEA
+351 LAAELEA
-358 LPEDSTARGL
+358 LPEDSTAKGL
-368 TGRVVEM
+368 TGRVVEL
-375 AAQLTRIAAVM
+375 AAQLTRIAAVTEV
-386 DIEGARSVELG
+386 DGARSAERSE
-397 ARGFVLHMLPFEVAS
+397 RGFVLHLLPFEVAN
-412 RFQGQVRARR
+412 RFQAQVRARR

-430 TLSVAEDFSHFTS
+430 TLSVGEDFSHFTS
-443 RLGLADAETVR
+443 RLGLEAAETVR

-472 LPEPAAPGF
+472 LPEPADPDF
-481 VGALLDASLPLID
+481 IPALLDASAPLID

-510 AEAAMRL
+510 SEAARYL
-517 RALWGAAGKRYRLFV
+517 RAQWAATGKRYRLFV

-560 EGVDVKGAALRLVII
+560 EGVDVQGAALRLVII

-587 VKARVEHIERQGG
+587 VKARVEHIEQQGG
-600 NAFKD
+600 NPFKD
-605 YQLQEAALT
+605 YQLHEAALT

-623 RSEVDFGVVMIGDR
+623 RSEADHGVVMIGDR
-637 RLTTRPYGRTLLAA
+637 RLITRSYGRTLLAA
-651 LPPMRRARSMEEVA
+651 LPPMRRARSLQEVSE
-665 QFLCRHAPRPVVEA
+665 FLARHAPRRALAA

>member
-1 MMQLLSRKCSIY
+1 MQLLRSKCSIY
-13 LPALLNRPEA
+13 LTALRHCPEA
-23 LVQESDLQEIFE
+23 PVQQTDLQDIFL
-35 AGGTLAGALKGF
+35 AGGSLSRALKGF
-47 VPRRQQLHMAQRVA
+47 VPRRQQLHMAERVA
-61 NVLADRRTLVI
+61 GALAERRLLVI

-101 RTLQDQLYDK
+101 RTLQDQLFDK

-118 ALGMP
+118 ALGLP
-123 AHVAVLKGR
+123 VHVAVLKGR
-132 GNYLCLHRLAQ
+132 GNYLCLHHLAQ
-143 VQLPQ
+143 AQLRQ
-148 ASRGGDLLGDHVTGT
+148 SLRGGGLLADAS
-163 AGRGMADRVMNWA
+163 AGLADRILAWA
-176 SRTTTGDLSEV
+176 ARTTSGDLSEV

-192 SHPLWP
+192 AHPLWP
-198 QITSTRDNCLGQR
+198 QITSTRDNCLGMH

-256 SADAVVIDEAHQLP
+256 TADAVVIDEAHQLP

-279 SCSARGLSQVL
+279 NFAARALTQVL
-290 TAVRAEVKAQ
+290 NAVRAESTQSA
-300 DSGLKFALS
+300 GLKFALS
-309 AVDESLSG
+309 AIDDSLKALG
-317 LSAALPTRP
+317 EALPARA
-326 GRIPWAQCPA
+326 GRTAWEECPA
-336 ELTGR
+336 QLTER
-341 TSDLAHAMAA
+341 TRDLAHALSA
-351 LAGELEA
+351 LSGELES
-358 LPEDSTARGL
+358 LPEDSTSKGL
-368 TGRVVEM
+368 TGRVIEM
-375 AAQLTRIAAVM
+375 AAQLTRIAAVAE
-386 DIEGARSVELG
+386 IEGARAVELG
-397 ARGFVLHMLPFEVAS
+397 SRGFVLHLLPFEVAS
-412 RFQGQVRARR
+412 RFQAQVQARR
-422 SAWVFTSA
+422 TAWIFTSA
-430 TLSVAEDFSHFTS
+430 TLSVGQDFSHFTS
-443 RLGLADAETVR
+443 RLGLEAAETVW

-472 LPEPAAPGF
+472 LPEPAATDF
-481 VGALLDASLPLID
+481 VSALLDASLPLIE

-517 RALWGAAGKRYRLFV
+517 RALWSASGKRFRLFV

-537 REQLLRGFRDDG
+537 REQLLRGFREDG

-560 EGVDVKGAALRLVII
+560 EGVDVKGTALRLVII

-582 PEDPI
+582 PDDPI

-623 RSEVDFGVVMIGDR
+623 RSEADYGVVMIGDR
-637 RLTTRPYGRTLLAA
+637 RLTGRPYGRTLLAA
-651 LPPMRRARSMEEVA
+651 LPPMRRAGSLPEVLE
-665 QFLCRHAPRPVVEA
+665 FLARHAPRRLAEA